1 MTLEGYNDDLITAKV
16 HTVKT
21 EGRTALVVLEVERP
35 LGAMLRLRKIS
46 AHIGRNAEG
55 FKVPISAI
63 RGGDTVTVETDQG
76 QVDVKIEIV
85 ASNSTYAII
94 RQTDGGNTLALNQKL
109 VMP

>member
-1 MTLEGYNDDLITAKV
+1 M
-16 HTVKT
+16 
-21 EGRTALVVLEVERP
+21 
-35 LGAMLRLRKIS
+35 
-46 AHIGRNAEG
+46 
-55 FKVPISAI
+55 PISAI

-94 RQTDGGNTLALNQKL
+94 RQSDGGNTLALNQKL